1 MKALLWFGGAEAV
14 IVPYTLIATGRRFA
28 QFDGATLELIDGGGV
43 EVIDAPDDAEIPI
56 TWCGK

>member
-1 MKALLWFGGAEAV
+1 MNALLWFGTAGAAL
-14 IVPYTLIATGRRFA
+14 VPMHKQGDRRFA